1 MSELIFTEDQIKEID
16 KRISKK
22 LSEKLSEEL
31 SKLQLDRAISFN
43 FSYFERKFDGID
55 QRFIK
60 LEESMNKRFDNLEKM
75 IVRIRKRKMEKHL
88 ATGRTFLT

>member
-22 LSEKLSEEL
+22 LSEEL

-43 FSYFERKFDGID
+43 FSYFERILL
-55 QRFIK
+55 IK
-60 LEESMNKRFDNLEKM
+60 LFQKLQNSQ
-75 IVRIRKRKMEKHL
+75 VRYPI
-88 ATGRTFLT
+88 G